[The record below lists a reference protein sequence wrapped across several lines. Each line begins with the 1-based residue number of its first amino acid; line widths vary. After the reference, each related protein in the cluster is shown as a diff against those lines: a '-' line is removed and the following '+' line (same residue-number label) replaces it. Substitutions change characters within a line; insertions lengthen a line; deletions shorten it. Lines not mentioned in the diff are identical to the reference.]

1 MGICYSSAVWQLQ
14 GVVIENRRQAD
25 YSTLVVEVPPI
36 ADAAQPG
43 QFVMAAVH
51 GEGTV
56 PSPLLKRALAVYA
69 RLPAGGVF
77 ARIGLLLKVVGEG
90 TRRLASVLPGDTLD
104 LVGPL
109 GRGFDLE
116 RAAGKINLVV
126 AGGTGIA
133 SVCLLVERLLRRGE
147 EVRLIYGG
155 RTSRDLV
162 GIEDFEALQVP
173 VTAATEDGSRGVRG
187 LVTDALVSCLAS
199 LPAPLVN
206 VYTCGPNRMM
216 QAVSDLVVP
225 LGIPCQIS
233 VEMKMACGFGVCLGC
248 TVKTREGYRLACTH
262 GPVFD
267 AEGFVWEP
275 TAALEAVR

>member
-1 MGICYSSAVWQLQ
+1 MWQLQ
-14 GVVIENRRQAD
+14 GVVIENRRRAD
-25 YSTLVVEVPPI
+25 YSTLVVEALPI
-36 ADAAQPG
+36 AEAARPG

-51 GEGTV
+51 CEAAV

-69 RLPAGGVF
+69 TPESAGV
-77 ARIGLLLKVVGEG
+77 RSQLLLLLKVVGEG
-90 TRRLASVLPGDTLD
+90 TRRLASVNPGDSLD

-109 GRGFDLE
+109 GQGFDLE
-116 RAAGKINLVV
+116 RASGRINLVV

-133 SVCLLVERLLRRGE
+133 SVRLLVEDLLRRGE
-147 EVRLIYGG
+147 DVRLVYGG
-155 RTSRDLV
+155 RSQGDLM
-162 GIEDFEALQVP
+162 GIEDFESLGLP
-173 VTAATEDGSRGVRG
+173 VTASTEDGSRGVHG
-187 LVTDALVSCLAS
+187 LVTDALAS
-199 LPAPLVN
+199 LLDALPASRVN

-216 QAVSDLVVP
+216 QAVSELVLP

-248 TVKTREGYRLACTH
+248 TVKTRDGYRLACTH

-267 AEGFVWEP
+267 AEGFVWER